1 MPPEKNDKIESK
13 TDSETTLPRT
23 SDSLHSFLCS
33 LLYHFYCGD
42 VDDDD
47 DDFFRGKLYDGD
59 GVYGSREWRATPIV
73 GTSVCGSDGCPF
85 SRISYGFPSSEARL
99 SWFPISEK

>member
-1 MPPEKNDKIESK
+1 MPPEKYDKIESK

-23 SDSLHSFLCS
+23 SDSLHSLLCS

-47 DDFFRGKLYDGD
+47 DDDFFRGKLYDGVY
-59 GVYGSREWRATPIV
+59 GVYGSREWRATP
-73 GTSVCGSDGCPF
+73 TPVCGSDGCPF
-85 SRISYGFPSSEARL
+85 FRISYGFPSSEAWL